1 MEVHHNVAVGYLAV
15 LLLTLSLDDESR
27 RKIKSFL
34 ASNGL
39 EKVISTVDEFLQHHR
54 KVEQEASSLPTQGQP
69 ASGFMARLQ
78 ELIAQIRLA
87 ES

>member
-15 LLLTLSLDDESR
+15 LLLTLAIDNETRS
-27 RKIKSFL
+27 KIKSLL

-39 EKVISTVDEFLQHHR
+39 ATVISTVDEFLQYHR
-54 KVEQEASSLPTQGQP
+54 KVEQEASVLPTQGQP

-78 ELIAQIRLA
+78 ELIAQIRLT

>member
-15 LLLTLSLDDESR
+15 LLLTLAIDNETRS
-27 RKIKSFL
+27 KIKSLL

-39 EKVISTVDEFLQHHR
+39 ATVISTVDEFLQYHR
-54 KVEQEASSLPTQGQP
+54 KVEQEASVLPTQGQP